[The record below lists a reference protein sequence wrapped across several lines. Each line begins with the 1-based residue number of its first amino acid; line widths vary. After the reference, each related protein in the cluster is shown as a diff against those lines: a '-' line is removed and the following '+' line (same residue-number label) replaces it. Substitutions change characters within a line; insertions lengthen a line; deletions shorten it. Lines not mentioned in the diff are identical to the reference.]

1 MIHKFLFFFLVIILA
16 FIPGGFFVSIAL
28 VFLYYLPSILKSAVK
43 EAIND
48 SQETF
53 ENNYYP
59 IMDQIPTAGADKTL
73 QKMNSYTDDTLEK
86 MK

>member
-53 ENNYYP
+53 ENNYYQ
-59 IMDQIPTAGADKTL
+59 IMDQIPTSGADKTL
-73 QKMNSYTDDTLEK
+73 QKINSYSDDTLEK

>member
-59 IMDQIPTAGADKTL
+59 IMSQITTGTDKTL
-73 QKMNSYTDDTLEK
+73 QKMNSYSDDTLEK